1 MRARNTGVA
10 RERFPSSEL
19 TTELATAQR
28 TRHEALQRHHRER
41 VLRDRWRQADTVP
54 LRAANE
60 LFVRC
65 PHCGDTLE
73 HSVV

>member
-1 MRARNTGVA
+1 MIIKNQGLA

-19 TTELATAQR
+19 ATELEMAQK
-28 TRHEALQRHHRER
+28 TREDVLQQQQRGRLLRE
-41 VLRDRWRQADTVP
+41 RWRQAGPVP
-54 LRAANE
+54 TPTANE

-65 PHCGDTLE
+65 PHCGNTLE

>member
-1 MRARNTGVA
+1 MSIKNQGSA

-19 TTELATAQR
+19 TTELEMAQK
-28 TRHEALQRHHRER
+28 TREGALQQQQRGRLLRE
-41 VLRDRWRQADTVP
+41 RWRQAEPAPT
-54 LRAANE
+54 RAANE

-65 PHCGDTLE
+65 PHCGNTLE

>member
-1 MRARNTGVA
+1 MRPRSAGLA

-19 TTELATAQR
+19 TTEQEMAQR
-28 TRHEALQRHHRER
+28 TRHDALQRYQREHVIR
-41 VLRDRWRQADTVP
+41 ARWRQAETVST
-54 LRAANE
+54 RAAND

>member
-1 MRARNTGVA
+1 VI
-10 RERFPSSEL
+10 RE
-19 TTELATAQR
+19 
-28 TRHEALQRHHRER
+28 
-41 VLRDRWRQADTVP
+41 RWRQAETVST
-54 LRAANE
+54 RAAND

>member
-1 MRARNTGVA
+1 MRPRNAGLG

-19 TTELATAQR
+19 TTELEMAQR
-28 TRHEALQRHHRER
+28 TRHDALERHQRER
-41 VLRDRWRQADTVP
+41 VLRERWRQAETVSI
-54 LRAANE
+54 RAAND

-73 HSVV
+73 HNVV

>member
-1 MRARNTGVA
+1 MRPRNAGLA

-19 TTELATAQR
+19 TTEQEMVQR
-28 TRHEALQRHHRER
+28 TRHDALQRHQRER
-41 VLRDRWRQADTVP
+41 MIRERWRQAETVST
-54 LRAANE
+54 RAVND